1 MGIEAL
7 PACSGVATFPVPIAQ
22 TGSYASTTFSQSSWR
37 AWPFQRTLVTYLG
50 CRLSSES
57 TSAKGFS
64 CSSSTSKVFPP

>member
-1 MGIEAL
+1 MAFEAL

-22 TGSYASTTFSQSSWR
+22 TGSYASTTFSQSSWKGL
-37 AWPFQRTLVTYLG
+37 AVPDDTYHWG
-50 CRLSSES
+50 CCRLSSES